1 MSGEFDGLDAT
12 EKAGIEAALNRC
24 GRLALKLR
32 PNSVTRGSSISL
44 TSWRWQTFAP
54 SLSTIETGLRDLFG
68 GAISGVVSIVYCV
81 SYAAFIFSGPLAP
94 WLGYGIAATFISTT
108 IGALVVALR
117 SSLPFTIAGP
127 DSSTSVVTAT
137 LVAAFVQWL
146 VANGATDHVL
156 GSTLL
161 LMALSS
167 ALVGILLCG
176 LGLAGAGR
184 AIRFV
189 PYPVIG
195 GFLGATGWLMVSGAS
210 QVITDMRLAAA
221 NIDALLSPA
230 SLSKLTAAAAIAIS
244 LYFGSRRTGNPLVPL
259 GLILAGIAAAHLA
272 FFATG
277 LSMTDVQAAGWL
289 FKPEAAVALTLPW
302 NFDEL
307 GRFPWSAP
315 PPLSGGIIALM
326 FVTVMSVLFNVT
338 GIELETRCEADL
350 ERELNAVGSANL
362 LSASLGGYVTCSS
375 LSRTTLNYEIG
386 GRGRLSGLTVAAIS
400 GLVLAAG
407 SGFLAY
413 VPKFVLGG
421 LLLYSGL
428 YLLYRWLL
436 DSWRYLA
443 FVEYISLAGIALI
456 IVEWGFIAGVLIGI
470 VVGLATFALSVS
482 RVHAIKFSFDGS
494 EYHSS
499 LDRRPD
505 ELALLAEYGREIQG
519 MFLHSYLFF
528 GSANRLHQHVKAL
541 LAKQKC
547 RFLLFDF
554 RLVTGID
561 SSATFSFT
569 QIKQVADQCGARI
582 IFTCLAREVENAFR
596 ATRFFSDIVVAPN
609 LDAALESS
617 ENAIIEAHQT
627 HDSEAGTLR
636 EWFAEA
642 LGGAE
647 NADQLIQHCRRIEV
661 RPGEIIV
668 REGEPAN
675 SMHFILDGRVGIMVN
690 AVSAPIRVRSL
701 GPHTTI
707 GEMGLITRQPR
718 SATMQAE
725 LVSVLYELNASA
737 YERIKRE
744 NPSLSHALM
753 TYIITVMAERL
764 SFANRSIG
772 VLQR

>member
-1 MSGEFDGLDAT
+1 MIANQS
-12 EKAGIEAALNRC
+12 
-24 GRLALKLR
+24 RLR
-32 PNSVTRGSSISL
+32 
-44 TSWRWQTFAP
+44 
-54 SLSTIETGLRDLFG
+54 STIERGLRDLSG
-68 GAISGVVSIVYCV
+68 GAISGVVSVVYCV

-94 WLGYGIAATFISTT
+94 WLSYGIAATFLSTT

-127 DSSTSVVTAT
+127 DSSTSVVTASV
-137 LVAAFVQWL
+137 VAALVEWL
-146 VANGATDHVL
+146 LANRAADHVL
-156 GSTLL
+156 EPTLL

-167 ALVGILLCG
+167 VLVGILLYG
-176 LGLAGAGR
+176 LGLVKAGR

-195 GFLGATGWLMVSGAS
+195 GFLGATGWLMVSGAT
-210 QVITDMRLAAA
+210 QVITDMRLAAI
-221 NIDALLSPA
+221 NIHALLSPT
-230 SLSKLTAAAAIAIS
+230 SLSKLTAAAAIAVS
-244 LYFGSRRTGNPLVPL
+244 LYWGLRRFGNPLVLL

-272 FFATG
+272 FFVTG
-277 LSMTDVQAAGWL
+277 ISITDAQAAGWL
-289 FKPEAAVALTLPW
+289 FKPEAAVSLTLPW

-307 GRFPWSAP
+307 SRFPWPA
-315 PPLSGGIIALM
+315 LSYLAGDIIAMM
-326 FVTVMSVLFNVT
+326 FVTVMTVLLNVT
-338 GIELETRCEADL
+338 GIELETRHEADL

-362 LSASLGGYVTCSS
+362 LSASLGGYVTCTS
-375 LSRTTLNYEIG
+375 LSRTTLNYEVG

-436 DSWRYLA
+436 DSWRYLSR
-443 FVEYISLAGIALI
+443 VEYLSLAGIVLI
-456 IVEWGFIAGVLIGI
+456 IIEWGFIAGVLIGI

-528 GSANRLHQHVKAL
+528 GSANRLYQHVKAL
-541 LAKQKC
+541 LAKQNC

-561 SSATFSFT
+561 SSATLSFT
-569 QIKQVADQCGARI
+569 QIKQVADQCGARM
-582 IFTCLAREVENAFR
+582 IFTSLTHDVENVFA
-596 ATRFFSDIVVAPN
+596 ARFISDQIIVAANV
-609 LDAALESS
+609 DTALESC
-617 ENAIIEAHQT
+617 ENAIIKAHQR

-636 EWFAEA
+636 EWFTEA

-647 NADQLIQHCRRIEV
+647 NADQMIEHCKRIEV
-661 RPGEIIV
+661 QSDEIIV
-668 REGEPAN
+668 REGDPAD
-675 SMHFILDGRVGIMVN
+675 SMHFILYGRVGIMVN
-690 AVSAPIRVRSL
+690 GASAPLRVRSL

-725 LVSVLYELNASA
+725 VVSVLYELSASA

-744 NPSLSHALM
+744 NPGLSHALL

-764 SFANRSIG
+764 SFANRAIG

>member
-1 MSGEFDGLDAT
+1 VAT
-12 EKAGIEAALNRC
+12 LPELVVDMIENQS
-24 GRLALKLR
+24 RLR
-32 PNSVTRGSSISL
+32 
-44 TSWRWQTFAP
+44 
-54 SLSTIETGLRDLFG
+54 STIETGLRDLFG
-68 GAISGVVSIVYCV
+68 GAISGVVSVVYCV

-108 IGALVVALR
+108 IGASVVALR
-117 SSLPFTIAGP
+117 SSVPFTIAGP

-137 LVAAFVQWL
+137 LVAAFVERL

-156 GSTLL
+156 GPTLF

-210 QVITDMRLAAA
+210 QVVTDMRLAAA
-221 NIDALLSPA
+221 NIDALLGPA
-230 SLSKLTAAAAIAIS
+230 SLSKLTAAAAIAVS
-244 LYFGSRRTGNPLVPL
+244 LYFASRRFGNPLVLL
-259 GLILAGIAAAHLA
+259 GLILVGIAAAHLA

-277 LSMTDVQAAGWL
+277 LSITDAQAAGWL

-302 NFDEL
+302 NVDEL
-307 GRFPWSAP
+307 SRFPWSAL
-315 PPLSGGIIALM
+315 PPLAGGIIALM

-362 LSASLGGYVTCSS
+362 LAASLGGYVTCNS

-443 FVEYISLAGIALI
+443 LVEYISLAGIALI

-505 ELALLAEYGREIQG
+505 ELAVLAEYGREIQG

-569 QIKQVADQCGARI
+569 QIKQVADQCGARM
-582 IFTCLAREVENAFR
+582 IFTCLTRDVENAFR
-596 ATRFFSDIVVAPN
+596 ATWFFSDIVVAPN
-609 LDAALESS
+609 LDAALESC

-636 EWFAEA
+636 EWFIEA

-668 REGEPAN
+668 REGDPAN

-690 AVSAPIRVRSL
+690 AVSSPIRVRSL

-744 NPSLSHALM
+744 NPGLSHALM

-764 SFANRSIG
+764 SFANRAIG

>member
-1 MSGEFDGLDAT
+1 MSGEFEGLDAT
-12 EKAGIEAALNRC
+12 ENAGIEAALNRC

-54 SLSTIETGLRDLFG
+54 SLSTIEMGLRDLFG

-94 WLGYGIAATFISTT
+94 WLGYGIAAIFISTT
-108 IGALVVALR
+108 ISASVVALR
-117 SSLPFTIAGP
+117 SSVPFTIAGP
-127 DSSTSVVTAT
+127 DSPTSVVTAT
-137 LVAAFVQWL
+137 LVAAFVAWL
-146 VANGATDHVL
+146 AANGATDHVL
-156 GSTLL
+156 EPTLL

-167 ALVGILLCG
+167 MLVGILLCG
-176 LGLAGAGR
+176 LGLARAGR

-210 QVITDMRLAAA
+210 QVITDMRLAVA

-230 SLSKLTAAAAIAIS
+230 SLSKLAAAAAIAVS
-244 LYFGSRRTGNPLVPL
+244 LYFGLRRFGSPLVLL

-277 LSMTDVQAAGWL
+277 ISITDAQAAGWL

-307 GRFPWSAP
+307 SRFPWPA
-315 PPLSGGIIALM
+315 LSHLAGDIVAIM
-326 FVTVMSVLFNVT
+326 FVTVMSVLLNTT
-338 GIELETRCEADL
+338 GIELETRHEADL
-350 ERELNAVGSANL
+350 VRELNAVGSANL
-362 LSASLGGYVTCSS
+362 SSASIGGYVTSRS
-375 LSRTTLNYEIG
+375 LSRTKLNYEVG

-436 DSWRYLA
+436 DSWRYLSCL
-443 FVEYISLAGIALI
+443 EYISLAGIALI
-456 IVEWGFIAGVLIGI
+456 ILEWGFIAGVLIGV

-505 ELALLAEYGREIQG
+505 ELALLTEYGHEIQG

-528 GSANRLHQHVKAL
+528 GLGQP
-541 LAKQKC
+541 
-547 RFLLFDF
+547 
-554 RLVTGID
+554 
-561 SSATFSFT
+561 
-569 QIKQVADQCGARI
+569 
-582 IFTCLAREVENAFR
+582 
-596 ATRFFSDIVVAPN
+596 AP
-609 LDAALESS
+609 
-617 ENAIIEAHQT
+617 
-627 HDSEAGTLR
+627 
-636 EWFAEA
+636 
-642 LGGAE
+642 
-647 NADQLIQHCRRIEV
+647 
-661 RPGEIIV
+661 P
-668 REGEPAN
+668 
-675 SMHFILDGRVGIMVN
+675 
-690 AVSAPIRVRSL
+690 
-701 GPHTTI
+701 
-707 GEMGLITRQPR
+707 TRQGT
-718 SATMQAE
+718 ACKTK
-725 LVSVLYELNASA
+725 VLL
-737 YERIKRE
+737 
-744 NPSLSHALM
+744 P
-753 TYIITVMAERL
+753 V
-764 SFANRSIG
+764 
-772 VLQR
+772 V

>member
-1 MSGEFDGLDAT
+1 LPELVVDMLENQS
-12 EKAGIEAALNRC
+12 
-24 GRLALKLR
+24 RLR
-32 PNSVTRGSSISL
+32 
-44 TSWRWQTFAP
+44 
-54 SLSTIETGLRDLFG
+54 STIETGLKDLFG
-68 GAISGVVSIVYCV
+68 GAISGVVSVVYCV

-94 WLGYGIAATFISTT
+94 WLGYGIAATFISTA
-108 IGALVVALR
+108 IGASVVALR

-137 LVAAFVQWL
+137 LVAAFVEWL
-146 VANGATDHVL
+146 VANGAADHVL
-156 GSTLL
+156 APTLFL
-161 LMALSS
+161 LALSS

-210 QVITDMRLAAA
+210 QVITDTRLAAD
-221 NIDALLSPA
+221 NIHALLSPA
-230 SLSKLTAAAAIAIS
+230 SLSKLTAAAAIAVL
-244 LYFGSRRTGNPLVPL
+244 LYFGSRRFGNPLVL
-259 GLILAGIAAAHLA
+259 LALILAGIAAAHFA

-277 LSMTDVQAAGWL
+277 ISITDAQAAGWL
-289 FKPEAAVALTLPW
+289 FKPAAAVALTLPW

-307 GRFPWSAP
+307 NRFPWPA
-315 PPLSGGIIALM
+315 LSHLAGGIIALM
-326 FVTVMSVLFNVT
+326 FVTVVSVLFNVT
-338 GIELETRCEADL
+338 GIELETRREADL

-362 LSASLGGYVTCSS
+362 LSASLGGYVTCNS
-375 LSRTTLNYEIG
+375 LSRTTLNYEVG

-436 DSWRYLA
+436 DSWRYLS

-505 ELALLAEYGREIQG
+505 ELALLTEYGREIQG

-547 RFLLFDF
+547 RLLLFDF

-569 QIKQVADQCGARI
+569 QIKQVADQCGARM
-582 IFTCLAREVENAFR
+582 IFTCLTRDVENVFR
-596 ATRFFSDIVVAPN
+596 ATRFISDIVVAPN
-609 LDAALESS
+609 LDAALESC

-627 HDSEAGTLR
+627 HASDAGTLR
-636 EWFAEA
+636 EWFTEA

-647 NADQLIQHCRRIEV
+647 NADQLIQHCKRIEV
-661 RPGEIIV
+661 QPGEIIV
-668 REGEPAN
+668 REGDPAN

-690 AVSAPIRVRSL
+690 AGSAPIRVRSL

-707 GEMGLITRQPR
+707 GEMGLITQQPR

-725 LVSVLYELNASA
+725 LASVLYELSASD
-737 YERIKRE
+737 YGRIKRE
-744 NPSLSHALM
+744 NPGLSHALM

-764 SFANRSIG
+764 SFANRAIG
-772 VLQR
+772 VLQH

>member
-1 MSGEFDGLDAT
+1 VAT
-12 EKAGIEAALNRC
+12 LPELVVDMIENQS
-24 GRLALKLR
+24 RLR
-32 PNSVTRGSSISL
+32 
-44 TSWRWQTFAP
+44 
-54 SLSTIETGLRDLFG
+54 STIETGLRDLFG
-68 GAISGVVSIVYCV
+68 GAISGVVSVVYCV

-108 IGALVVALR
+108 IGASVVALR
-117 SSLPFTIAGP
+117 SSVPFTIAGP

-156 GSTLL
+156 GSTLFL
-161 LMALSS
+161 LALSS

-176 LGLAGAGR
+176 LGLAEAGR
-184 AIRFV
+184 AVRFV

-230 SLSKLTAAAAIAIS
+230 SLSKLTAAAAIAVS
-244 LYFGSRRTGNPLVPL
+244 LYFGSRRFGNPLVPL

-277 LSMTDVQAAGWL
+277 LSITDAQAAGWL

-307 GRFPWSAP
+307 SRFPWPAL
-315 PPLSGGIIALM
+315 PPLAGGIIALM

-362 LSASLGGYVTCSS
+362 LAASLGGYVTCSS

-436 DSWRYLA
+436 DSWRYLS

-569 QIKQVADQCGARI
+569 QIKQVADQCGARM
-582 IFTCLAREVENAFR
+582 IFTCLTRDVENAFR
-596 ATRFFSDIVVAPN
+596 ATRFFSNLVVAPN
-609 LDAALESS
+609 LDAALESC

-642 LGGAE
+642 LGGVE

-661 RPGEIIV
+661 RSGEIIV
-668 REGEPAN
+668 REGDPAS

-707 GEMGLITRQPR
+707 GEMGLITGQPR

>member
-1 MSGEFDGLDAT
+1 MSGEFDGLDAN
-12 EKAGIEAALNRC
+12 EKARFEAALNRC
-24 GRLALKLR
+24 GRLILKLR
-32 PNSVTRGSSISL
+32 ANSVIRGPGNQSRL
-44 TSWRWQTFAP
+44 R
-54 SLSTIETGLRDLFG
+54 STIETGLRDLFG
-68 GAISGVVSIVYCV
+68 GAISGVISIVYCV

-117 SSLPFTIAGP
+117 SSLPFTKAGP

-176 LGLAGAGR
+176 LGLARAGR

-210 QVITDMRLAAA
+210 QVITDLPLAVA
-221 NIDALLSPA
+221 NIHALLSPA
-230 SLSKLTAAAAIAIS
+230 NLSKLTAAAAIAVL
-244 LYFGSRRTGNPLVPL
+244 LYFGLHRFRNPLVLL
-259 GLILAGIAAAHLA
+259 GLIFAGVAAAHLA
-272 FFATG
+272 LLVMG
-277 LSMTDVQAAGWL
+277 ISITDAQAGGWL
-289 FKPEAAVALTLPW
+289 FKPEAAVALKLPW
-302 NFDEL
+302 NFEEFS
-307 GRFPWSAP
+307 RFPWPA
-315 PPLSGGIIALM
+315 LSSLAGDIVAMM
-326 FVTVMSVLFNVT
+326 FVTVMTVLLNTT
-338 GIELETRCEADL
+338 GIELETRHEANL

-362 LSASLGGYVTCSS
+362 LAASLGGYVTCSS
-375 LSRTTLNYEIG
+375 LSRTTLNYEAG

-428 YLLYRWLL
+428 YLRYRWLL
-436 DSWRYLA
+436 DSWRYLSW
-443 FVEYISLAGIALI
+443 VEYISLAGIALI

-470 VVGLATFALSVS
+470 VVGLATFALSVG

-541 LAKQKC
+541 LVKQKC

-569 QIKQVADQCGARI
+569 QIKQVADQCGARM
-582 IFTCLAREVENAFR
+582 IFTCLTRDVENAFR
-596 ATRFFSDIVVAPN
+596 AAQFISDHIIVAPN
-609 LDAALESS
+609 LYAALESC
-617 ENAIIEAHQT
+617 ENAIIKAHQM

-636 EWFAEA
+636 EWFTEA

-647 NADQLIQHCRRIEV
+647 NADQLIKHCTRMEV
-661 RPGEIIV
+661 QPDAIIV
-668 REGEPAN
+668 REGDPAN
-675 SMHFILDGRVGIMVN
+675 SMHFIVDGRV
-690 AVSAPIRVRSL
+690 
-701 GPHTTI
+701 
-707 GEMGLITRQPR
+707 
-718 SATMQAE
+718 
-725 LVSVLYELNASA
+725 
-737 YERIKRE
+737 
-744 NPSLSHALM
+744 
-753 TYIITVMAERL
+753 
-764 SFANRSIG
+764 
-772 VLQR
+772 

>member
-12 EKAGIEAALNRC
+12 EKAGFEATLNRC

-32 PNSVTRGSSISL
+32 ANSVTRGPSISL
-44 TSWRWQTFAP
+44 TSWRWQTFVP
-54 SLSTIETGLRDLFG
+54 SLSTIEMGLRDLFG

-137 LVAAFVQWL
+137 LVAAFVEWL
-146 VANGATDHVL
+146 VANGRSDHIL
-156 GSTLL
+156 EPTLI

-167 ALVGILLCG
+167 ALVGLWLCG
-176 LGLAGAGR
+176 LGLGRAGR

-210 QVITDMRLAAA
+210 QVITDLPLAVA
-221 NIDALLSPA
+221 NIHALLSPA
-230 SLSKLTAAAAIAIS
+230 SLSKLTAAAALAVS
-244 LYFGSRRTGNPLVPL
+244 LYFGLRYFRTPLVLL

-277 LSMTDVQAAGWL
+277 ISITDAQADGWL

-307 GRFPWSAP
+307 SRFPWPA
-315 PPLSGGIIALM
+315 LLHLAGDIIAMM
-326 FVTVMSVLFNVT
+326 FVTVMSVLLNTT
-338 GIELETRCEADL
+338 GIELETRHEADL

-362 LSASLGGYVTCSS
+362 LSASLGGYVTSSS

-428 YLLYRWLL
+428 YLLYRWLF
-436 DSWRYLA
+436 DSWRYLSW
-443 FVEYISLAGIALI
+443 VEYISLAGIALI

-470 VVGLATFALSVS
+470 VAGLATFALSVS

-505 ELALLAEYGREIQG
+505 ELALIAEYGREVQG

-569 QIKQVADQCGARI
+569 QIKQVADQCGARM
-582 IFTCLAREVENAFR
+582 IFTGLTRDVENAFR
-596 ATRFFSDIVVAPN
+596 ATRFFSDIIVAPN
-609 LDAALESS
+609 LDAALESC
-617 ENAIIEAHQT
+617 ENAIIEAHRT

-636 EWFAEA
+636 EWFTEA

-647 NADQLIQHCRRIEV
+647 NADQLIQHCKRIEV
-661 RPGEIIV
+661 QPDEIIV
-668 REGEPAN
+668 REGDAAN

-690 AVSAPIRVRSL
+690 AVSAPVRVRSL

-707 GEMGLITRQPR
+707 GEMGLITQQPR

-725 LVSVLYELNASA
+725 VVSVLYELSASA
-737 YERIKRE
+737 YERIKCE
-744 NPSLSHALM
+744 NPGLSHALL
-753 TYIITVMAERL
+753 TYMITVMAERL
-764 SFANRSIG
+764 SFANRAIG